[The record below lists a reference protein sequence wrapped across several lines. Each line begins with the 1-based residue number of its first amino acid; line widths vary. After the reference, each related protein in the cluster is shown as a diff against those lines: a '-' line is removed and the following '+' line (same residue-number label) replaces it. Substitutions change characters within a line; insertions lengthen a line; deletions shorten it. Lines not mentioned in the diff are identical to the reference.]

1 MLVCRNYILV
11 KDYVF
16 VFLRTIMY
24 DVFHRS
30 PCHANNEL
38 NSLFSSF
45 TSQINY
51 LDSNKPALE
60 MLKYNNGI
68 INII

>member
-1 MLVCRNYILV
+1 MIIAIESINISWIIFFTLVSRNYILV
-11 KDYVF
+11 QDYVF
-16 VFLRTIMY
+16 VFLRIIMY

-45 TSQINY
+45 TS
-51 LDSNKPALE
+51 
-60 MLKYNNGI
+60 
-68 INII
+68 